1 MIATPHPPAGL
12 TVAATTCSLSYVT
25 DDPQRDAFEYALTC
39 WATTRRQSDETRD
52 DLVRGAVRAGISK
65 HRVHVL
71 TGIARTTID
80 KVLAKEND
88 R

>member
-1 MIATPHPPAGL
+1 
-12 TVAATTCSLSYVT
+12 VT
-25 DDPQRDAFEYALTC
+25 
-39 WATTRRQSDETRD
+39 
-52 DLVRGAVRAGISK
+52 GAVANGISK

-80 KVLAKEND
+80 RITEKGAG

>member
-1 MIATPHPPAGL
+1 MDYVSTPESDLQLIENGL
-12 TVAATTCSLSYVT
+12 I
-25 DDPQRDAFEYALTC
+25 R
-39 WATTRRQSDETRD
+39 WAEDRRELELTRD
-52 DLVRGAVRAGISK
+52 EIVRYAVAAGISK

-80 KVLAKEND
+80 KITRASGSVSGS